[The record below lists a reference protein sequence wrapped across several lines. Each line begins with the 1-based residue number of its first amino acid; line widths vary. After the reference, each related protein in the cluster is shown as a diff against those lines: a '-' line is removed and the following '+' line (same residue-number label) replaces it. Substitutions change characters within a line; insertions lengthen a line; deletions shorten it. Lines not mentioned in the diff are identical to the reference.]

1 VDNSGGEPCGV
12 GTLVDMGGPRVPRY
26 DIVERQGGGGDVE
39 RWVARERGSGVL
51 VTLEVLPELTDIE
64 TRDRLRRQVAVLAGL
79 DHPHLLC
86 PRAVAAVG
94 DGLAL
99 VREHVSGR
107 CLSEL
112 LAARGKLTAGEAV
125 TLAVPLADALAALH
139 RRGLVHGRVDAQ
151 SVHVAAGGR
160 PQLVVG
166 AGSLDP
172 AATAAGDVAGLAATC
187 LSALASEP
195 SQPLRRALEAAVSGR
210 LAAAELVRALFAAAP
225 ALPLR
230 CTAEVPATAL
240 RPAQRVDVRPPVG
253 RHRSTRPRRRR
264 RPGVTAVLVAAVGV
278 GVAAVAGIGWAAVD
292 SGHRPT
298 RAWADRTGPAAG
310 DRVASWYAVL
320 ADLDAARARAFA
332 SADPAALDAVYSPGS
347 PALARDRAAL
357 ARLAAAGLRADGLRI
372 DALDVAETARG
383 ERRVRLR
390 VADVLRAYALVDA
403 AGAVVETRPGRGR
416 ASWTVTL
423 LRGDEG
429 WQVYDVARS

>member
-1 VDNSGGEPCGV
+1 
-12 GTLVDMGGPRVPRY
+12 
-26 DIVERQGGGGDVE
+26 
-39 RWVARERGSGVL
+39 
-51 VTLEVLPELTDIE
+51 
-64 TRDRLRRQVAVLAGL
+64 
-79 DHPHLLC
+79 
-86 PRAVAAVG
+86 
-94 DGLAL
+94 
-99 VREHVSGR
+99 
-107 CLSEL
+107 
-112 LAARGKLTAGEAV
+112 
-125 TLAVPLADALAALH
+125 
-139 RRGLVHGRVDAQ
+139 
-151 SVHVAAGGR
+151 
-160 PQLVVG
+160 
-166 AGSLDP
+166 
-172 AATAAGDVAGLAATC
+172 
-187 LSALASEP
+187 
-195 SQPLRRALEAAVSGR
+195 
-210 LAAAELVRALFAAAP
+210 
-225 ALPLR
+225 
-230 CTAEVPATAL
+230 
-240 RPAQRVDVRPPVG
+240 
-253 RHRSTRPRRRR
+253 
-264 RPGVTAVLVAAVGV
+264 VGV